1 VVHKKGSKPKDF
13 DGNEEDVAICRD
25 CKPLFQTA
33 LQEYSTA
40 SNKKSSCPFVIVM
53 VIIMIVLTSLVF
65 KNELGLSIES
75 PEHEESASVEEPQ
88 VMASMMVNF
97 TIEEEAK
104 IQTR

>member
-1 VVHKKGSKPKDF
+1 MGMKKMWPSAEIASPYF
-13 DGNEEDVAICRD
+13 RR
-25 CKPLFQTA
+25 LFK
-33 LQEYSTA
+33 STQQLPT
-40 SNKKSSCPFVIVM
+40 KKSSCPFVIVM